1 MLKWL
6 FYTVPDRYK
15 FVYVFLLVMNMVII
29 PEYVL
34 KTRLNTMG
42 EFVNFLT
49 YDLLFYVFFVK
60 INNINKE
67 E

>member
-1 MLKWL
+1 
-6 FYTVPDRYK
+6 
-15 FVYVFLLVMNMVII
+15 MVII
-29 PEYVL
+29 PEYLL

-60 INNINKE
+60 SNNINKE

>member
-1 MLKWL
+1 MIEWL

-15 FVYVFLLVMNMVII
+15 FLYVFLLVMNMIII

-34 KTRLNTMG
+34 KTRLNTVG

>member
-1 MLKWL
+1 MIEWL

-15 FVYVFLLVMNMVII
+15 FVYVFLLVLNMVII
-29 PEYVL
+29 PEYLL

>member
-1 MLKWL
+1 MIKWL

-15 FVYVFLLVMNMVII
+15 FVYVFLLVLNMVII
-29 PEYVL
+29 PEYLL

-42 EFVNFLT
+42 ELVNFLT

>member
-1 MLKWL
+1 MIEWL

-15 FVYVFLLVMNMVII
+15 FLYVFLLVMNMVII

>member
-1 MLKWL
+1 MIKWL

-15 FVYVFLLVMNMVII
+15 FVYVFLLVLNMVII
-29 PEYVL
+29 PEYLL

>member
-1 MLKWL
+1 MIEWL

-15 FVYVFLLVMNMVII
+15 FVYVFLLVLNMVII

-60 INNINKE
+60 SNNINKE

>member
-15 FVYVFLLVMNMVII
+15 FVYVFLLVLNMVII

-42 EFVNFLT
+42 ELVNFLT

>member
-15 FVYVFLLVMNMVII
+15 FLYVFLLVLNMIII
-29 PEYVL
+29 PEYLL

>member
-1 MLKWL
+1 MIEWL

-15 FVYVFLLVMNMVII
+15 FLYVFLLVMNMVII
-29 PEYVL
+29 PEYLL